1 MSSPNNMPIYSYEA
15 ISSKGER
22 IGGKEVA
29 VSERELAHLLKVRGL
44 VLVSAKEESEKKQG
58 ATFSDFFEG
67 LFGVSLKE
75 KLMFTRNLK
84 VMVEA
89 GIALPKALEV
99 LTLQAKNKQL
109 KKSLE
114 DMRQQVLQGHTLS
127 QTMEAHP
134 RVFSELFSNMV
145 KVGEESGTLQNVLTQ
160 LTLQMEKQ
168 YELKSR
174 IQGALMYP
182 MVILLAMIGIGV
194 LMLVMVVPKLA
205 LTFKELNVSL
215 PLTTQ
220 FVIGLGEFLTE
231 RWYVAIALLIG
242 GIVGSGR
249 FFKTA
254 KGKVLKDTLLFRFPV
269 IAGILLKTNAA
280 TTVRTLSSLVASG
293 VPIVR
298 SLEITSRVLGSS
310 KFREALSQSALEVGK
325 GVKLSQAL
333 KAYTNLYPLL
343 VVHMVEVG
351 EETGKS
357 AEVLSQLADFYEEE
371 VANATKSVASIIE
384 PILMLFI
391 GGVVGFFAV
400 SMIQP
405 MYSILQTIK

>member
-1 MSSPNNMPIYSYEA
+1 MPTYSYEA
-15 ISSKGER
+15 ISSTGER
-22 IGGKEVA
+22 IGGREVA
-29 VSERELAHLLKVRGL
+29 VSERELGQLLKARGL
-44 VLVSAKEESEKKQG
+44 VLVQASKEAEKKQG
-58 ATFSDFFEG
+58 SAFSDFFAG
-67 LFGVSLKE
+67 FFGVSLAE

-84 VMVEA
+84 VMVGA
-89 GIALPKALEV
+89 GVALPKALEI

-109 KKSLE
+109 RKALE
-114 DMRQQVLQGHTLS
+114 DMRQKIFQGHTLS

-134 RVFSELFSNMV
+134 AVFSELFSNMV
-145 KVGEESGTLQNVLTQ
+145 KVGEESGTLGSVLAQ
-160 LTLQMEKQ
+160 LALQMGKQ

-182 MVILLAMIGIGV
+182 AVILLAMIGIGV
-194 LMLVMVVPKLA
+194 LMLVVVVPQLA
-205 LTFKELNVSL
+205 RTFKELNVPL
-215 PLTTQ
+215 PITTR
-220 FVIGLGEFLTE
+220 FVIGLGEFFTQ
-231 RWYVAIALLIG
+231 RWYVAAVLFIA
-242 GIVGSGR
+242 GIVGFWKFG
-249 FFKTA
+249 KTSR
-254 KGKVLKDTLLFRFPV
+254 GKALKDALFFRFPI
-269 IAGILLKTNAA
+269 IAGIILKTNAA
-280 TTVRTLSSLVASG
+280 TTVRTLSSLIASG

-310 KFREALSQSALEVGK
+310 KFQQALSLSALEVGK

-333 KAYTNLYPLL
+333 RSYTNLYPLL
-343 VVHMVEVG
+343 VVQMLEVG

-371 VANATKSVASIIE
+371 VGNATKNVASVIE
-384 PILMLFI
+384 PLLMLFI

>member
-1 MSSPNNMPIYSYEA
+1 MSTYSYEA

-22 IGGKEVA
+22 IAGKEVTA
-29 VSERELAHLLKVRGL
+29 NERELAHLLRARGL
-44 VLVSAKEESEKKQG
+44 VLVSAKEEAEKKQWS
-58 ATFSDFFEG
+58 AFSDFFEG
-67 LFGVSLKE
+67 LFGVSVAE

-84 VMVEA
+84 VMVGA
-89 GIALPKALEV
+89 GIALPKALEI

-109 KKSLE
+109 KKALE
-114 DMRQQVLQGHTLS
+114 DMGQKVLQGHMLS
-127 QTMEAHP
+127 QAMEAHP
-134 RVFSELFSNMV
+134 GVFSELFSNMV
-145 KVGEESGTLQNVLTQ
+145 KVGEESGTLDNVLSQ
-160 LTLQMEKQ
+160 LALQIEKQ

-182 MVILLAMIGIGV
+182 AVILLAMVGIGI

-205 LTFKELNVSL
+205 DTFAELKVPL
-215 PLTTQ
+215 PFTTQ
-220 FVIGLGEFLTE
+220 LVIGLGKFLTE
-231 RWYVAIALLIG
+231 RWYIAVALLLG
-242 GIVGSGR
+242 GIAGSWR
-249 FFKTA
+249 FFKT
-254 KGKVLKDTLLFRFPV
+254 KTGKAFKDTLLFRFPV
-269 IAGILLKTNAA
+269 ISRIVLKTNAA
-280 TTVRTLSSLVASG
+280 TTIRTLSSLIASG

-298 SLEITSRVLGSS
+298 SLEITSRVLGSLQ
-310 KFREALSQSALEVGK
+310 FREALASSALEVVK

-333 KAYTNLYPLL
+333 RSYTNLYPLL

-371 VANATKSVASIIE
+371 VGNATKSVAAIIE
-384 PILMLFI
+384 PLLMLFV